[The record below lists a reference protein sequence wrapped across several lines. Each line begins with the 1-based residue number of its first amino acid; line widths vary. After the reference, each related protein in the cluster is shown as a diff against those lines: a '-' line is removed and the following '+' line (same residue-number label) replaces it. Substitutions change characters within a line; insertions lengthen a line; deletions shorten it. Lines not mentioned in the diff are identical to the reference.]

1 MYCQTSSSVQLRQR
15 EHAQVLARR
24 DARVVEV
31 PQLGPLA
38 PRVPAAEVVAQR
50 DHALLRARPL
60 LVAPRAAEAG
70 VEAVRLD
77 RVQQRRGLQPVARG
91 ARPALLDHA
100 PAVDRLLH
108 RGDEQLLAQL
118 RDAAVAELEH
128 LREVVAG
135 VDVQQRERE
144 APGAERLLGQPQQ
157 HDRVLAAG
165 EQQRRPLALGGDLA
179 HDVDRLGLEVVE
191 VAQTCRPHSVFSLP
205 AQRPSRPLP
214 GCVQCVQPIEAYP
227 PSCSG
232 WYGSS

>member
-15 EHAQVLARR
+15 EHAQVLARP

-31 PQLGPLA
+31 PQLRALA

-50 DHALLRARPL
+50 DHPLLGPRPL

-77 RVQQRRGLQPVARG
+77 RVEQRRRLQPVARG
-91 ARPALLDHA
+91 PRPPLLDHA
-100 PAVDRLLH
+100 PRVDRLLD
-108 RGDEQLLAQL
+108 RGDEQPLAEL
-118 RDAAVAELEH
+118 GDPPVAELDD
-128 LREVVAG
+128 LREVVPG

-144 APGAERLLGQPQQ
+144 APGPERLLGQPQQ

-165 EQQRRPLALGGDLA
+165 EQQRRPLALRGDLA

-191 VAQTCRPHSVFSLP
+191 MAQTCRPHSVFSLP
-205 AQRPSRPLP
+205 AQRPSRPSP
-214 GCVQCVQPIEAYP
+214 GSVQCVQPIDA
-227 PSCSG
+227 
-232 WYGSS
+232 